1 MSRVMRN
8 HNRSYFQEVLV
19 TMGNA
24 LATAAAVKR
33 GGRPADRNLR
43 GLGIN
48 PADFCNIKHYY

>member
-1 MSRVMRN
+1 MRN
-8 HNRSYFQEVLV
+8 HNRSFFQEVLV

-43 GLGIN
+43 GLGIK
-48 PADFCNIKHYY
+48 PADFRNIKHYY